1 MRKITI
7 FILSLFSALFMWAEN
22 NDTPDYNS
30 TLTQIEN
37 LKNKQSEVIESAKNA
52 TSINDSDIATANSTL
67 NYTFCSL
74 DSVLRQYNYIN
85 NAELQRECLIE
96 ISKFIKDYKKAIL
109 NRDGTKIT
117 IGSNRFLTVAKDYKP
132 KFEELNNK
140 ILKLLSTNLESI
152 HPAQI
157 PEEPYSVK
165 DSIANIQDKV
175 ATLEKKSS
183 LHSTWTWFSL
193 VIGIL
198 GLIAGCFAL
207 YCISK
212 INSTNS
218 KRREKIKDVESRIQA
233 QINDLKTSINN
244 VPVAKTYA
252 PSKPYQ
258 PKRSGRNRSTPKDSY
273 PDLQTPKDNIPE
285 QPAYGEETAYN
296 PETTKPKISTYNLFA
311 TIKVGSP
318 LPEFSKVTSEHTGD
332 KVFMLTLD
340 SPESDV
346 AEFTIAPNM
355 AQDFMK
361 SIISDRDTYLPNV
374 FCEKSIESHNP
385 TNIEVISQ
393 GVAKKVD
400 GKWHVQHRM
409 SIRLV

>member
-22 NDTPDYNS
+22 NDTPDYNYI
-30 TLTQIEN
+30 LKQIDN
-37 LKNKQSEVIESAKNA
+37 LKEQQFEVIESAKKA
-52 TSINDSDIATANSTL
+52 TSLNDSDKTMADSTL
-67 NYTFCSL
+67 KSTFCSL
-74 DSVLRQYNYIN
+74 DSVLSQCNDIN
-85 NAELQRECLIE
+85 NSELQRECMIE
-96 ISKFIKDYKKAIL
+96 ISNFIKDYKEAIL
-109 NRDGTKIT
+109 SGDGTKIK
-117 IGSNRFLTVAKDYKP
+117 IGSNKFLTVAKNYKSI
-132 KFEELNNK
+132 FEDLNNK
-140 ILKLLSTNLESI
+140 ILILLSRNPEST
-152 HPAQI
+152 HSAQI

-244 VPVAKTYA
+244 VPVPKTYA
-252 PSKPYQ
+252 PSKTYP
-258 PKRSGRNRSTPKDSY
+258 PKRPGRNRATPKDSY
-273 PDLQTPKDNIPE
+273 QDLQTPKDNIPE
-285 QPAYGEETAYN
+285 QPASGEETAYN
-296 PETTKPKISTYNLFA
+296 QETTKPKISTYNLFA

-318 LPEFSKVTSEHTGD
+318 LPEFSKVTSEHTED
-332 KVFMLTLD
+332 KVFMLTMD

-361 SIISDRDTYLPNV
+361 SVINNRETYLPNV
-374 FCEKSIESHNP
+374 FCEKSIDSHHP

-400 GKWHVQHRM
+400 GKWQVQHRM